1 MSYLALAVSGS
12 CRLSISSMSIW
23 SSPLVQAIS
32 EAFQSKTA
40 DLVYLFY
47 VSLICYSPY
56 FYSMYTD
63 IPPLPLIALQLWWAL
78 DLLKEDQ
85 AVSWKKIVGLG
96 ILSGVSMLIRPTTII
111 VMIAFWAVL
120 FSEEIGRPLEDCYGD
135 GHYDRLCLC
144 RIEYGGQSSKSCT
157 DLETRRVG

>member
-1 MSYLALAVSGS
+1 MGHAGSQYPLCQSGS
-12 CRLSISSMSIW
+12 STLYKLS
-23 SSPLVQAIS
+23 QKH
-32 EAFQSKTA
+32 FNQKTA

-78 DLLKEDQ
+78 DLLKKDQ

-96 ILSGVSMLIRPTTII
+96 ILSGVTMLIRPTTII
-111 VMIAFWAVL
+111 VMIAFLGCAL
-120 FSEEIGRPLEDCYGD
+120 LQRKLEGLWQDCYGD
-135 GHYDRLCLC
+135 GHDDGLCLC
-144 RIEYGGQSSKSCT
+144 RIEYSGQSSKSCA
-157 DLETRRVG
+157 DLETRRAG